1 MHKKGKFTMD
11 IIANI
16 KNEIALVIK
25 NALVSLEEKGE
36 ISFDDQGFNQEI
48 EIEIPKEKKNGD
60 FSSNIAMKITKLVK
74 KAPVV
79 TANLLLDNFAFE
91 NTYIEKAEIAGPGFI
106 NFYLKKDWLYDSLK
120 VICDMGEDYGKVN
133 IGNGEKIVVEYVS
146 ANPTGP
152 MHMGNARGGVIGDV
166 LANVLKTAGY
176 DVTKEFYINDA
187 GAQIEKFGKSLEA
200 RYMQKI
206 LGEDA
211 FEFPEDGYQG
221 EDIGVHAQNYIDING
236 DKLVNLTSEERQ
248 KALIDYALPINIE
261 GLKTGLADYK
271 IHYDVWFPESTI
283 HKNGEV
289 AETIEAL
296 KKSSLTYE
304 KDGALWLK
312 ATEFGCEKD
321 EVLIRQN
328 GIPTYFAVDI
338 AYHRNKFEK
347 RNFSRAINIWGAD
360 HHGHVAR
367 MKGAM
372 EGVGISGDR
381 LDVIIMQLVRL
392 MRNNEVARMSKRT
405 GKMITLSDLIEEIG
419 VDAARFFF
427 NLRQAGSHL
436 DFDLDLAVAQNSENP
451 VFYVQYAHARIA
463 SIINSLKEEGI
474 DAKSYKDAD
483 LTLLNKQEEFD
494 LIEKIAQYPQEITI
508 SAQTEDPSRINR
520 YVLDVASAFHT
531 FYNAP
536 DCRVKCDDE
545 KLMAARLVM
554 INCVK
559 TVIGNALALIGIDA
573 PEKM

>member
-1 MHKKGKFTMD
+1 MD

-16 KNEIALVIK
+16 KKEITTIIEDAL
-25 NALVSLEEKGE
+25 NALCQKGE
-36 ISFDDQGFNQEI
+36 FSFPEGTEIPEI

-60 FSSNIAMKITKLVK
+60 FSSNIAMKITKLVR
-74 KAPVV
+74 KAPRD
-79 TANLLLDNFAFE
+79 TATLLVDAFNLQ
-91 NTYIEKAEIAGPGFI
+91 NTYVEKVEIAGPGFI
-106 NFYLKKDWLYDSLK
+106 NFYLNKAWLYDNAK
-120 VICDMGEDYGKVN
+120 IINEMGKDYGKVN

-166 LANVLKTAGY
+166 LANVLKMAGY

-200 RYMQKI
+200 RYMQKL

-221 EDIGVHAQNYIDING
+221 EDIGRHAEKFIELNG
-236 DKLVNLTSEERQ
+236 DKYVNVSSEERQ

-271 IHYDVWFPESTI
+271 IHYDVWFPESII
-283 HKNGEV
+283 HNNGEV
-289 AETIEAL
+289 AETIQEL

-304 KDGALWLK
+304 KDGALWLR

-321 EVLIRQN
+321 EVLIRQS

-372 EGVGISGDR
+372 EAVGINGDR

-392 MRNNEVARMSKRT
+392 MRDKEVARMSKRT

-436 DFDLDLAVAQNSENP
+436 DFDLDLAVAQNSDNP

-463 SIINSLKEEGI
+463 SIINNLKEEGI
-474 DAKSYKDAD
+474 VAKDFD
-483 LTLLNKQEEFD
+483 NVDMTLLNKNEEEE
-494 LIEKIAQYPQEITI
+494 LLEKIAAYPQEITI
-508 SAQTEDPSRINR
+508 SAQTEDPSRITR
-520 YVLDVASAFHT
+520 YVLEVASAFHT

-545 KLMAARLVM
+545 KLMYARLM
-554 INCVK
+554 LITCVR
-559 TVIGNALALIGIDA
+559 TVIGNALNLLGIEA